1 MRRCPLPLW
10 TSLLAA
16 SYENPYD
23 LTMLRIV
30 ALLAPIALAVP
41 CLGQAQVL
49 DDNDQWVAPAGV
61 APGSPEG
68 RLQIVRET
76 LARGEYARAQKLADA
91 WLESFPANGLRA
103 RCLLARGDA
112 LWKGG
117 NEYDALFDYE
127 EVARRYPSSD
137 VFVLALQRE
146 YTIACA
152 YADGLKR
159 RFFGTVRIV
168 DATDEAVEMLIRIQE
183 RLPGSQLAEQA
194 GMRLADHYFDTRQLD
209 MAAEAYDLFVQNYP
223 RSPQVDK
230 ARLRLIYSYCASFRG
245 PEHSAKGLVE
255 AQIRLRELQV
265 RDPMLANRIGAE
277 ALLVRIDESE
287 ARKLLA
293 EARWYID
300 QGDLVGAERFI
311 RRLVTRF
318 PRSVSTLDA
327 LDIAPELAEKLPEH
341 AKAGAPDY
349 AALRIAMRAALEPK
363 PLAAPSGSDAPAAP
377 VEASSA
383 VTVDP
388 AKDVAP

>member
-1 MRRCPLPLW
+1 M
-10 TSLLAA
+10 AA
-16 SYENPYD
+16 WAENPYD
-23 LTMLRIV
+23 PSMLRIV
-30 ALLAPIALAVP
+30 ALLAPIALAAP
-41 CLGQAQVL
+41 CLAQTQVL
-49 DDNDQWVAPAGV
+49 DENDQWVAPAGV

-68 RLQIVRET
+68 RLQVVRET

-127 EVARRYPSSD
+127 EIARRYPSSD

-168 DATDEAVEMLIRIQE
+168 DATDEAVEMLIRVQE

-265 RDPMLANRIGAE
+265 RDPMLANKIGAE

-287 ARKLLA
+287 AR
-293 EARWYID
+293 
-300 QGDLVGAERFI
+300 DLVGAERFI

-327 LDIAPELAEKLPEH
+327 LDIAPELAMKLPEH

-349 AALRIAMRAALEPK
+349 AALRTAMRAALEPK
-363 PLAAPSGSDAPAAP
+363 PLTPPTGDATKEAAPGEPSPAVPAAVPAAP
-377 VEASSA
+377 A
-383 VTVDP
+383 P
-388 AKDVAP
+388 ATAP

>member
-1 MRRCPLPLW
+1 
-10 TSLLAA
+10 
-16 SYENPYD
+16 
-23 LTMLRIV
+23 MLRIV

-41 CLGQAQVL
+41 CLGQTQVL
-49 DDNDQWVAPAGV
+49 DANDQWVAPAGV
-61 APGSPEG
+61 DPASAEG

-91 WLESFPANGLRA
+91 WLETFPANGLRA

-137 VFVLALQRE
+137 VFVLALERE

-209 MAAEAYDLFVQNYP
+209 MAAEAYDLFAQNYP

-230 ARLRLIYSYCASFRG
+230 ARLRLIYATCASFRG
-245 PEHSAKGLVE
+245 PDHSAKGLVE
-255 AQIRLRELQV
+255 AQIRLREMQV

-287 ARKLLA
+287 ARKLLS

-327 LDIAPELAEKLPEH
+327 LDFAPELAAKLPEH
-341 AKAGAPDY
+341 ARTGAPDY
-349 AALRIAMRAALEPK
+349 AALRSAMHAALEPK
-363 PLAAPSGSDAPAAP
+363 QLTAPAGEAAPATTATP
-377 VEASSA
+377 E
-383 VTVDP
+383 P
-388 AKDVAP
+388 AKAATP

>member
-1 MRRCPLPLW
+1 MKTNPTRCGRSIPHGTPA
-10 TSLLAA
+10 SRAPESLAA
-16 SYENPYD
+16 WAENPYD
-23 LTMLRIV
+23 PPMLRIV

-41 CLGQAQVL
+41 CFAQTQVL

-68 RLQIVRET
+68 RLQVVRET

-146 YTIACA
+146 YAIACA

-265 RDPMLANRIGAE
+265 RDPMLANKIGAE

-300 QGDLVGAERFI
+300 QNDLVGAERFI

-327 LDIAPELAEKLPEH
+327 LDIAPELAMKLPEH

-349 AALRIAMRAALEPK
+349 AALRTAMRAALEPK
-363 PLAAPSGSDAPAAP
+363 PMTPAPSEPPKEAAP
-377 VEASSA
+377 
-383 VTVDP
+383 
-388 AKDVAP
+388 

>member
-1 MRRCPLPLW
+1 
-10 TSLLAA
+10 
-16 SYENPYD
+16 
-23 LTMLRIV
+23 MLRAV

-41 CLGQAQVL
+41 CLGQTQVL

-61 APGSPEG
+61 TPGSPEG

-76 LARGEYARAQKLADA
+76 LARGEYARAHKLADA

-168 DATDEAVEMLIRIQE
+168 DATDDAVWMLIRIQE

-194 GMRLADHYFDTRQLD
+194 GMRLADHYFDTRQLA
-209 MAAEAYDLFVQNYP
+209 MAAEAYDLFVLNYP

-230 ARLRLIYSYCASFRG
+230 ARLRLIYSHCASFRG

-293 EARWYID
+293 EARWYLD

-327 LDIAPELAEKLPEH
+327 LDFAPEVAAKLPVH

-349 AALRIAMRAALEPK
+349 AALRTAMRGALEPR
-363 PLAAPSGSDAPAAP
+363 PASAAPMNDAPTPSTALPPGVDPVPAAASAPATEPIAPAA
-377 VEASSA
+377 E
-383 VTVDP
+383 P
-388 AKDVAP
+388 AKGTAP

>member
-1 MRRCPLPLW
+1 
-10 TSLLAA
+10 
-16 SYENPYD
+16 
-23 LTMLRIV
+23 MLRMLAI
-30 ALLAPIALAVP
+30 LAPIALAVP
-41 CLGQAQVL
+41 CLGQTQVL

-68 RLQIVRET
+68 RLQIVREA
-76 LARGEYARAQKLADA
+76 LAGGEYARAQKLADA
-91 WLESFPANGLRA
+91 WLESFPASGLRA

-112 LWKGG
+112 IWKGG

-159 RFFGTVRIV
+159 RWFGTLRIV

-183 RLPGSQLAEQA
+183 RLPGSQLAEQS

-223 RSPQVDK
+223 RSPQIDK

-245 PEHSAKGLVE
+245 PAHSAKGLVE
-255 AQIRLRELQV
+255 AQIRLRELEV
-265 RDPMLANRIGAE
+265 RAPMLANRIGAE

-287 ARKLLA
+287 ARKLLM
-293 EARWYID
+293 EARWYIAQD
-300 QGDLVGAERFI
+300 DLVGAERFI

-318 PRSVSTLDA
+318 PRSVSTLEV
-327 LDIAPELAEKLPEH
+327 LDIAPELAEKLPVH

-349 AALRIAMRAALEPK
+349 ASLRTAMRAALEPLGGGLTSPAGEPVPAVPNAASTTAEPAK
-363 PLAAPSGSDAPAAP
+363 AAAP
-377 VEASSA
+377 
-383 VTVDP
+383 
-388 AKDVAP
+388 